1 MISENKLQEI
11 CDKYQINLEKL
22 VKNNPNILSNGEENN
37 IKYVLEFF
45 LNELKIS
52 ANNIEKC
59 PSILYKAVDNIKLN
73 WQFLKKENITVSN
86 IESCLHILSS
96 EPVELKRTYEYIEKN
111 YGLIYLN
118 SNTSI
123 LRVKLERIH
132 AIEQNFQELNPKQKL
147 QAATSRLDIDEIE
160 KMIEACNKNGIE
172 ITGSVFNKTADE
184 IEKIVEV
191 CNKNEIE
198 ITGSVFKKTAEE
210 IEKIVEVCNKNGIEI
225 TGSIFIKK
233 AEKLNDNITYVKEK
247 FGSEYILPLIISKNI
262 KQLKEVLPYLKERGY
277 LEYVKESASILS
289 LTLEE
294 IKERAQFIEQSGETF
309 VNEKGKFN
317 SIFGMT
323 RKNYQKKVKARNKS
337 SYSITDVV
345 ENVTISQVDGA
356 KDYLKSITQEKTAE
370 KEENK
375 KMDD

>member
-11 CDKYQINLEKL
+11 CDKYQINFEKL

-37 IKYVLEFF
+37 IKYVLEF
-45 LNELKIS
+45 LKNELKIS

-59 PSILYKAVDNIKLN
+59 PSILYKAVDNIELN

-96 EPVELKRTYEYIEKN
+96 EPIELKRTYEYIEKN

-123 LRVKLERIH
+123 LSVKLERIH

-147 QAATSRLDIDEIE
+147 QAAMSRLDID
-160 KMIEACNKNGIE
+160 
-172 ITGSVFNKTADE
+172 
-184 IEKIVEV
+184 
-191 CNKNEIE
+191 
-198 ITGSVFKKTAEE
+198 E

-225 TGSIFIKK
+225 TGSVFRKTADEIEKIVEVCNKNRIEITGSIFYKT

-247 FGSEYILPLIISKNI
+247 FGSEYIVPLIISKNI
-262 KQLKEVLPYLKERGY
+262 KQLKEVLPYLKEIGY

-309 VNEKGKFN
+309 VTEKGKFN
-317 SIFGMT
+317 SIFGMS

-345 ENVTISQVDGA
+345 ENVTISQGDEA
-356 KDYLKSITQEKTAE
+356 KDYLKSITQEKT
-370 KEENK
+370 EEK